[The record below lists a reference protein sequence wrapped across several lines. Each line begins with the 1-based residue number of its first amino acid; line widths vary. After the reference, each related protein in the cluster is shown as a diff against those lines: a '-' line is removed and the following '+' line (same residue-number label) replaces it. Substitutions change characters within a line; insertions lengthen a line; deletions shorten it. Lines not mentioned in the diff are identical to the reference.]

1 MVTQTRRYKMQYT
14 EYNAE
19 QFNLMCAFIYGTIPQ
34 RDKKIKVTDKRDEV
48 RKVPTVG
55 REWTA

>member
-1 MVTQTRRYKMQYT
+1 MQYT